1 MDPGRLAPLRPAH
14 GMSVLDH
21 PGQPAGREPLAG
33 ADLAKLSRV
42 RPEDLAVRFGFGVA
56 ISLVAGIISL
66 AFGATA
72 GGMFLAFPAILPASL
87 TLIEK
92 KEGPKAA
99 IHDLDGAIL
108 GASALGA
115 FALVASVGLRRFSA
129 ALVLPAAL
137 ATWLGASLIAYAV
150 VELLRRWIEGRAA

>member
-1 MDPGRLAPLRPAH
+1 
-14 GMSVLDH
+14 MSVLDH
-21 PGQPAGREPLAG
+21 PGQPAGRRPGEPLAG
-33 ADLAKLSRV
+33 ADPSKLSKV
-42 RPEDLAVRFGFGVA
+42 RLEDLAVRFGFGVA
-56 ISLVAGIISL
+56 ISLVAGVISL

-108 GASALGA
+108 GAGALGA

-150 VELLRRWIEGRAA
+150 VELLRRRIEQRHTDQS

>member
-1 MDPGRLAPLRPAH
+1 
-14 GMSVLDH
+14 MSLLDH
-21 PGQPAGREPLAG
+21 PGQRAASRSSAPPVG
-33 ADLAKLSRV
+33 ADPSKLSKV
-42 RPEDLAVRFGFGVA
+42 RLGDLAVRFGFGAA

-92 KEGPKAA
+92 KEGPEAA
-99 IHDLDGAIL
+99 IDDIDGAIL
-108 GASALGA
+108 GAGALGG
-115 FALVASVGLRRFSA
+115 FALVAGVGLRRFSA

-150 VELLRRWIEGRAA
+150 VELLRRRIEQRHTDQS

>member
-1 MDPGRLAPLRPAH
+1 
-14 GMSVLDH
+14 MSVLDH
-21 PGQPAGREPLAG
+21 PGQPAGSRAGEPLIS
-33 ADLAKLSRV
+33 ADSAKLSKV
-42 RPEDLAVRFGFGVA
+42 RLGELAVRFGFGVA

-99 IHDLDGAIL
+99 IHDFDGAIL
-108 GASALGA
+108 GAGALGA

-129 ALVLPAAL
+129 AFVLPAAL

-150 VELLRRWIEGRAA
+150 VELLRRRIEQRHTDQS

>member
-1 MDPGRLAPLRPAH
+1 
-14 GMSVLDH
+14 
-21 PGQPAGREPLAG
+21 
-33 ADLAKLSRV
+33 
-42 RPEDLAVRFGFGVA
+42 
-56 ISLVAGIISL
+56 VAGVISL

-92 KEGPKAA
+92 KEGPEAA

-108 GASALGA
+108 GAGALGA

-150 VELLRRWIEGRAA
+150 VELLRRRIEGRRLDRP